1 MVIQVPLCHHLCT
14 EGMFLLDFFFFVV
27 DLIFVSLLSTWNW
40 FEAGLV
46 NRGL

>member
-1 MVIQVPLCHHLCT
+1 MIIQVPLCHHLCT
-14 EGMFLLDFFFFVV
+14 EGMFLLDFFFFF